1 MLEDEYC
8 GKKMLFEVEY
18 ERGYREGLRLGI
30 CISVVKMFRRF
41 LRKYGR
47 ENTMRRL
54 ELEEDIYDE
63 LMMFHEKYKDLPANK
78 MAERIVAE
86 SEYLIGFD

>member
-1 MLEDEYC
+1 MW
-8 GKKMLFEVEY
+8 
-18 ERGYREGLRLGI
+18 
-30 CISVVKMFRRF
+30 
-41 LRKYGR
+41 
-47 ENTMRRL
+47 RL